1 MTSTATTTGTAP
13 STTLRRRRG
22 LSQWVTDLTLG
33 VRLSV
38 GGGASGWTRL
48 ALVAVGVGIG
58 VTMLLVATTLPSVI
72 GARDGRVADRQVSG
86 ERFADGTQSVP
97 QADDTVL
104 TASVRSDFHGRA
116 IEGLLLQPE
125 GDDPV
130 LPPGVTRQLA
140 PGELLVSPALAR
152 LLGSEDGEALRGRW
166 SDRVVG
172 EIGPSGLAGPEELT
186 FYLGTDELAAD
197 TATRTASF
205 GGVDAGS
212 DSAAPLVLLLGIVAL
227 AVLLLPV
234 AIFLTTAVRFGG
246 EARDRRL
253 AALRLVGADTAMTR
267 RIAAGETLA
276 GAMLGLVVGGVLF
289 LAAAQVVHRVVP
301 ADLSF
306 YPADFR
312 PAPALAALVVVL
324 VPVAAVLVTISA
336 MQRVVVEPLGV
347 VRRGTT
353 VRRRMWWRLVLP
365 VVGLALLAPMLRSG
379 MDVTGGNQAMVLAG
393 IVFLLIGI
401 SVLLPWFV
409 EATVRRMGAGG
420 VAWQLAVR
428 RLQLDSGTA
437 VRAVSGIAVSVAGL
451 IALHGLF
458 GAVESVLESAETEG
472 SGSTVVTVYGA
483 SSDERWVTDLE
494 SAPGVREVAA
504 LTNLWGTSADGA
516 RTWIKVGECAALVQ
530 EAQIDTCDDG
540 DVFVVAEQGVS
551 LPEAGSTYT
560 FDSEDSTSGPRWTVP
575 ATARTVL
582 PPASSD
588 DRGGRILVT
597 PAAVAGL
604 GLDVSDVDL
613 RVALDPAA
621 PDAIE
626 HLRTAA
632 SRVDPRAHVESGS
645 ERFTAALLTMRQA
658 LFVVTIALL
667 LMIGASMLVNVVE
680 QLRERRQLLA
690 VLLAFGTRRSTL
702 SGSVL
707 YQVAIP
713 VTLGL
718 LLAVATGT
726 GLATVL
732 QKVAGAP
739 VQLDWLGIGTTTG
752 VAAGVVLLTTAGSLP
767 LLWRLTKPGGLRSE

>member
-1 MTSTATTTGTAP
+1 MTAPATTTGTAP
-13 STTLRRRRG
+13 STALRRRRG
-22 LSQWVTDLTLG
+22 LSQWATDLALG
-33 VRLSV
+33 IRLSV
-38 GGGASGWTRL
+38 GGGSSGWVRL

-58 VTMLLVATTLPSVI
+58 VTMLLVATTIPSVI

-86 ERFADGTQSVP
+86 ERLSDGTQAVP

-104 TASVRSDFHGRA
+104 TTSVRSDFHGRA
-116 IEGLLLQPE
+116 IEGMLLQPE
-125 GDDPV
+125 GGDPV

-152 LLGSEDGEALRGRW
+152 VLGSEDGEALRGRW

-186 FYLGTDELAAD
+186 FYLGTDELTAD

-205 GGVDAGS
+205 GGVEAGP

-227 AVLLLPV
+227 GVLLLPV

-276 GAMLGLVVGGVLF
+276 GAVLGLVVGGVLF
-289 LAAAQVVHRVVP
+289 LAATQFVHRVVP

-312 PAPALAALVVVL
+312 PAPALAALVVIL
-324 VPVAAVLVTISA
+324 VPIAAVLVTISA

-353 VRRRMWWRLVLP
+353 VRRRVWWRLVLP
-365 VVGLALLAPMLRSG
+365 VVGLALLAPLRSG
-379 MDVTGGNQAMVLAG
+379 MDTTTGNEAMVLAG
-393 IVFLLIGI
+393 LVFLLVGI
-401 SVLLPWFV
+401 AVLLPWFV

-458 GAVESVLESAETEG
+458 GAVESVLESAEAEG
-472 SGSTVVTVYGA
+472 SGSSVVTVYGA
-483 SSDERWVTDLE
+483 STDERWVTDLE
-494 SAPGVREVAA
+494 SAPGVREVGA
-504 LTNLWGTSADGA
+504 LANLWGTSADGA
-516 RTWIKVGECAALVQ
+516 RTWMKMGECAALAQ
-530 EAQIDTCDDG
+530 QAQIDTCEDG

-560 FDSEDSTSGPRWTVP
+560 FEDDDSASGPRWTLP

-588 DRGGRILVT
+588 SYGGQILVT

-604 GLDVSDVDL
+604 GLDLTDVDL
-613 RVALDPAA
+613 SVTLDPAD

-732 QKVAGAP
+732 QTVAGAP
-739 VQLDWLGIGTTTG
+739 VQLDWVGIGTTTG